1 MAQIDCEFAAIIVS
15 WIVPTPTRHR
25 PSVALLIE
33 TSNRY
38 SRELVHGIRSFIQ
51 QRDSWSVHLT
61 EQGRGDVPPPWLERW
76 EGDGIIA
83 RIENRR
89 IENALRKKS
98 LPVVSVSASGLAP
111 DLPAVISDSESV
123 SRLAAEHLIERGFR
137 HFGYCGDAR
146 FAWSRTHGHHFQQT
160 LAESGFTCSH
170 FNSGRGDFADW
181 NLEQRKLG
189 AWLRSLPKPAGVM
202 TCFDIRGQ
210 QLLGV
215 CRRLGLR
222 VPDEIGVIGQHDDT
236 LLCELCDPPLT
247 SVIPNPREAGYQAAT
262 LLDKLM
268 RRHKVEARTY
278 PIAATGVA
286 TRQSTDLVATD
297 DPQLAEAM
305 RFIRRRALEGIRVG
319 DVLAQVPMSRT
330 LLERKFREHFD
341 RSPYETIQYLRHQ
354 EARTLLLN
362 SELPIAEVA
371 ERCGYLSAEYFSADF
386 KKQNG
391 ESPSAFRERG
401 RRR

>member
-1 MAQIDCEFAAIIVS
+1 M
-15 WIVPTPTRHR
+15 PTPTRRR

-38 SRELVHGIRSFIQ
+38 SRELVHGIRAFIQ
-51 QRDSWSVHLT
+51 QQPSGWAVHLT
-61 EQGRGDVPPPWLERW
+61 EQGRGDVPPPWLARW

-89 IENALRKKS
+89 IENALRKKR

-111 DLPAVISDSESV
+111 DLPTVISDSASV
-123 SRLAAEHLIERGFR
+123 ARLAAEHLIERGFR

-146 FAWSRTHGHHFQQT
+146 FAWSKTHGQHFQRA
-160 LAESGFTCSH
+160 LGESGFACSH
-170 FNSGRGDFADW
+170 FQTQRGDFADW
-181 NLEQRKLG
+181 KLEQRKLG
-189 AWLRSLPKPAGVM
+189 AWLKSLPKPAGVM

-210 QLLGV
+210 QLLDV
-215 CRRLGLR
+215 CKRLGLR

-247 SVIPNPREAGYQAAT
+247 SVIPNPRQAGYQAAA
-262 LLDKLM
+262 LLDKMM
-268 RRHKVEARTY
+268 RRREVEARVY

-305 RFIRRRALEGIRVG
+305 RFIRQRALEGIRVG
-319 DVLAQVPMSRT
+319 DVLDQVPMSRT

-341 RSPYETIQYLRHQ
+341 RSPYETIQHLRRQ
-354 EARTLLLN
+354 EARALLLN
-362 SELPIAEVA
+362 TDLPIAEVA

-386 KKQNG
+386 RKHSG
-391 ESPSAFRERG
+391 ESPSAFRVRA
-401 RRR
+401 RRL